1 MSEEVEKCM
10 RMLQVHNAK
19 VNRIRQGYT
28 DYCSLRQK
36 AAAEGIPFEQY
47 KELHDLE
54 EENSLKKVVKSAKTK
69 KAVSG
74 IAAAKKKFA
83 AKAKNDVG
91 VTIKVKDEDG

>member
-1 MSEEVEKCM
+1 
-10 RMLQVHNAK
+10 
-19 VNRIRQGYT
+19 
-28 DYCSLRQK
+28 
-36 AAAEGIPFEQY
+36 
-47 KELHDLE
+47 
-54 EENSLKKVVKSAKTK
+54 VVKSAKTK